1 MGKARESGAHT
12 GGEGAHARTHARPA
26 MRLRALMLRA
36 VFGLG
41 LATAARATTATG
53 QSPVGANAT
62 VPEEGILEAE
72 AVLRPWAVEDPAE
85 AARSFFDLDLGDLLR
100 PGDADADARA
110 LEEGFQQALAQ
121 AVPNQLPA
129 QGVEAI
135 KELAGVEASLSPLLG
150 EPIATLVQQSD
161 ALNRQME
168 AGLEALASSPFAE
181 EMRHLGLS
189 FSSPI
194 EIDFAGFGDIAQDVG
209 EFYGSGSGGFL
220 TDVDLVIDGFLNA
233 ANAEIAELQRDTVA
247 IAPPSAQDLT
257 DEAERYREIY
267 FDQVGAAAAKEEEA
281 EGDRR
286 PRPRPAPV
294 TTPVEAVEFQ
304 VEAPEKPEKQ
314 PVVGAPTGALLGLGV
329 ASGLAAV
336 LAALALVR
344 KRRSARYHLAQDFYA
359 LNDELSR
366 EFDKMG
372 GEMSKITVIGVPS
385 KAVEI

>member
-1 MGKARESGAHT
+1 
-12 GGEGAHARTHARPA
+12 

-41 LATAARATTATG
+41 LATAARATG
-53 QSPVGANAT
+53 QRGRPVDANAT
-62 VPEEGILEAE
+62 VPVLEAE
-72 AVLRPWAVEDPAE
+72 AVLRPWAWEDPAE

-121 AVPNQLPA
+121 AVPAQLPA
-129 QGVEAI
+129 EGVEAI

-150 EPIATLVQQSD
+150 EPISTLVQQSD

-168 AGLEALASSPFAE
+168 AGFEALESSPFAE
-181 EMRHLGLS
+181 QMRHLGLS

-233 ANAEIAELQRDTVA
+233 ANAEIAELQRDTVDTT
-247 IAPPSAQDLT
+247 APPSPQDLAE
-257 DEAERYREIY
+257 EAERYREIY
-267 FDQVGAAAAKEEEA
+267 FDQVGAAAAKEEEVEA
-281 EGDRR
+281 DQ
-286 PRPRPAPV
+286 RPRPAPV
-294 TTPVEAVEFQ
+294 TTPVEAVEIRVP
-304 VEAPEKPEKQ
+304 VEAPEKPGKQ

-336 LAALALVR
+336 LAGLALVR
-344 KRRSARYHLAQDFYA
+344 KRRSAHYHLVQDFYA

-385 KAVEI
+385 GKAVEDI

>member
-1 MGKARESGAHT
+1 
-12 GGEGAHARTHARPA
+12 

-53 QSPVGANAT
+53 PRPVDANAT
-62 VPEEGILEAE
+62 VPVLEAE

-100 PGDADADARA
+100 PGDADARA
-110 LEEGFQQALAQ
+110 LEEGFQHALAQ

-150 EPIATLVQQSD
+150 EPMSTLVQQSD

-209 EFYGSGSGGFL
+209 EFYGTGSGGFL

-247 IAPPSAQDLT
+247 TAPPSAQDLT

-344 KRRSARYHLAQDFYA
+344 RRRSAHYHLAQDFYA

-385 KAVEI
+385 GKAVEEI